1 MNTNIFRAYDIRGNA
16 EKDLNSSTIEK
27 IGYALGLKIKE
38 NNSNSVYIGYDSRL
52 SCEEIKSNLIRG
64 INAAGVKVL
73 NLGLVP
79 TPIVYYATKV
89 GDTSNGIMIT
99 GSHNP
104 KDDNGLKMVINDN
117 AVSGIEIKESVENLG
132 EIPTSDIEMVENLDL
147 KKKYIEEVMNKVK
160 INKKLKVVL
169 DAGNG
174 AAGIL
179 AEEMF
184 TALGHEVIS
193 INKEPDGNFPNHHP
207 DPSKEKNLIEIKRE
221 IDSTNADI
229 GFAFDGDGDRI
240 GLITN
245 KGESV
250 IADQIIMLMAEF
262 YLDQVKGP
270 IVFDVKCSNQL
281 PLLIEKFGG
290 EPVMEKTGHFNIKRR
305 IRQTNAVMGG
315 EMSGHIFINHD
326 WYGFDDAIFSAVI
339 LTKIIT
345 DLDVSISELVNKIPS
360 THSTPEL
367 NLDVK
372 DEEKF
377 NMVEKFKSEME
388 FPNADINTIDGVRI
402 SINNSWALM
411 RASNTSPKLVLR
423 FEGDTEDNLNQI
435 KNLFENNFLKIFP
448 DIKLDY
454 H

>member
-16 EKDLNSSTIEK
+16 EKDLDSSTIEK

-38 NNSNSVYIGYDSRL
+38 NNSNSVYVGYDSRL
-52 SCEEIKSNLIRG
+52 SCEEIKSNLITG

-315 EMSGHIFINHD
+315 ELSLIHI
-326 WYGFDDAIFSAVI
+326 
-339 LTKIIT
+339 
-345 DLDVSISELVNKIPS
+345 
-360 THSTPEL
+360 
-367 NLDVK
+367 
-372 DEEKF
+372 
-377 NMVEKFKSEME
+377 
-388 FPNADINTIDGVRI
+388 
-402 SINNSWALM
+402 
-411 RASNTSPKLVLR
+411 
-423 FEGDTEDNLNQI
+423 
-435 KNLFENNFLKIFP
+435 
-448 DIKLDY
+448 
-454 H
+454 

>member
-1 MNTNIFRAYDIRGNA
+1 MNTNIFRAYDIRGHA

-117 AVSGIEIKESVENLG
+117 AISGIEIKESVENLD
-132 EIPTSDIEMVENLDL
+132 EIPTNDIEMVENSDL
-147 KKKYIEEVMNKVK
+147 EKKYIEEVANKVK

-179 AEEMF
+179 AEKMF
-184 TALGHEVIS
+184 AALGHEVIS

-221 IDSTNADI
+221 IDLTNADI

-262 YLDQVKGP
+262 YLGQVKGP

-281 PLLIEKFGG
+281 PLLIENFGG
-290 EPVMEKTGHFNIKRR
+290 EPVMEKTGHFNIKKR

-367 NLDVK
+367 NLNVK

-402 SINNSWALM
+402 SIDNSWALL

-435 KNLFENNFLKIFP
+435 KSLFENNFLRIFP

>member
-16 EKDLNSSTIEK
+16 EKDLDSSTIEK

-79 TPIVYYATKV
+79 TPMVYYATKV

-117 AVSGIEIKESVENLG
+117 AISGIEIKESVENLS
-132 EIPTSDIEMVENLDL
+132 EIPTNDIEMVENLNL
-147 KKKYIEEVMNKVK
+147 EKKYIEEVVNKVK

-179 AEEMF
+179 AEKMF
-184 TALGHEVIS
+184 TALGHEVVS

-221 IDSTNADI
+221 IDLTNADI

-262 YLDQVKGP
+262 YLGQAKGP

-281 PLLIEKFGG
+281 PLLIENLGG
-290 EPVMEKTGHFNIKRR
+290 EPIMEKTGHFNIKKR
-305 IRQTNAVMGG
+305 IKQTNAVMGG

-345 DLDVSISELVNKIPS
+345 DLDISVSELVNKIPS

-367 NLDVK
+367 NLNVK

-377 NMVEKFKSEME
+377 NMVAKFKSEME
-388 FPNADINTIDGVRI
+388 FSNAKINTIDGVRI
-402 SINNSWALM
+402 SIGNSWALM

-435 KNLFENNFLKIFP
+435 RKLFENNFLKIFP

>member
-1 MNTNIFRAYDIRGNA
+1 MPF
-16 EKDLNSSTIEK
+16 
-27 IGYALGLKIKE
+27 
-38 NNSNSVYIGYDSRL
+38 
-52 SCEEIKSNLIRG
+52 EE
-64 INAAGVKVL
+64 
-73 NLGLVP
+73 
-79 TPIVYYATKV
+79 
-89 GDTSNGIMIT
+89 
-99 GSHNP
+99 
-104 KDDNGLKMVINDN
+104 
-117 AVSGIEIKESVENLG
+117 
-132 EIPTSDIEMVENLDL
+132 
-147 KKKYIEEVMNKVK
+147 KKYIEEVANKVK

-179 AEEMF
+179 AEKMF

-221 IDSTNADI
+221 IDLTNADI

-262 YLDQVKGP
+262 YLGQVKGP

-281 PLLIEKFGG
+281 PLLIENFGG
-290 EPVMEKTGHFNIKRR
+290 EPVMEKTGHFNIKKR

-367 NLDVK
+367 NLNVK

-377 NMVEKFKSEME
+377 NMVKKFKSEME

-402 SINNSWALM
+402 SIDNSWALL

-435 KNLFENNFLKIFP
+435 KSLFENNFLRIFP

>member
-1 MNTNIFRAYDIRGNA
+1 MNTNIFRAYDIRGHA
-16 EKDLNSSTIEK
+16 EKDLDSSTVEK

-38 NNSNSVYIGYDSRL
+38 NHSNSVYMGYDSRL
-52 SCEEIKSNLIRG
+52 SCQEVKSNLIKG
-64 INAAGVKVL
+64 INAAGVKVV

-79 TPIVYYATKV
+79 TPLVYYATKV

-117 AVSGIEIKESVENLG
+117 AISGIEIKESVKNLG
-132 EIPTSDIEMVENLDL
+132 AIPTNNIEMVEHLDL
-147 KKKYIEEVMNKVK
+147 ENKYIEEVLHKVK

-179 AEEMF
+179 AEKMF
-184 TALGHEVIS
+184 NALGHEVIS
-193 INKEPDGNFPNHHP
+193 INKEPDGNFPSHHP
-207 DPSKEKNLIEIKRE
+207 DPSKEKNLIEIKKE
-221 IDSTNADI
+221 INLRNADI

-240 GLITN
+240 GLITD

-250 IADQIIMLMAEF
+250 IADKIIMLMAEF
-262 YLDQVKGP
+262 YLGQVKGP

-281 PLLIEKFGG
+281 PISIEKLGG
-290 EPVMEKTGHFNIKRR
+290 EPIMEKTGHFNIKKR
-305 IRQTNAVMGG
+305 IRKTNAVMGG

-339 LTKIIT
+339 LTKIIA
-345 DLDVSISELVNKIPS
+345 DLDISISELVNKIPS

-367 NLDVK
+367 NLDVEDK
-372 DEEKF
+372 EKF
-377 NMVEKFKSEME
+377 NIVNKFKSEMQ

-402 SINNSWALM
+402 SIGNSWALI

-423 FEGDTEDNLNQI
+423 FEGDTENNLNQI
-435 KNLFENNFLKIFP
+435 KKLFEDNFLRIFP
-448 DIKLDY
+448 EIKLDY

>member
-16 EKDLNSSTIEK
+16 ERDLDSLTIEK
-27 IGYALGLKIKE
+27 IGYVLGLKIKE
-38 NNSNSVYIGYDSRL
+38 NNSNSVYVGYDSRL
-52 SCEEIKSNLIRG
+52 SCKEIKNNLIRG
-64 INAAGVKVL
+64 INAAGVKVF

-79 TPIVYYATKV
+79 TPMVYYATKV
-89 GDTSNGIMIT
+89 GVASNGIMIT

-117 AVSGIEIKESVENLG
+117 AISGIEIKESVQNLG
-132 EIPTSDIEMVENLDL
+132 EVPTDNTEMIEDVDL
-147 KKKYIEEVMNKVK
+147 EEKYIEEVINKVK

-179 AEEMF
+179 ADKMF

-207 DPSKEKNLIEIKRE
+207 DPSKENNLIAIKQEIN
-221 IDSTNADI
+221 STNADI

-240 GLITN
+240 GLITSE
-245 KGESV
+245 GQSI

-290 EPVMEKTGHFNIKRR
+290 EPIMEKTGHFNIKRK
-305 IRQTNAVMGG
+305 IKQTNAVMGG
-315 EMSGHIFINHD
+315 EMSGHIFINHN

-339 LTKIIT
+339 LTKIIS
-345 DLDVSISELVNKIPS
+345 DLDTSVSKLVEKIPL

-367 NLDVK
+367 NLNVE

-377 NMVEKFKSEME
+377 NIVEKFKLEME
-388 FPNADINTIDGVRI
+388 FTNADINTIDGIRI
-402 SINNSWALM
+402 SIGNSWALM

-435 KNLFENNFLKIFP
+435 KSLFEDNFLRIFP
-448 DIKLDY
+448 DIKLNY

>member
-1 MNTNIFRAYDIRGNA
+1 MNTNIFRAYDIRGHA

-117 AVSGIEIKESVENLG
+117 AISGIEIKESVENLD
-132 EIPTSDIEMVENLDL
+132 EIPTNDIEMVENSDL
-147 KKKYIEEVMNKVK
+147 EKKYIEEVANKVK

-179 AEEMF
+179 AEKMF
-184 TALGHEVIS
+184 AALGHEVIS

-221 IDSTNADI
+221 IDLTNADI

-262 YLDQVKGP
+262 YLGQVKGP

-281 PLLIEKFGG
+281 PLLIENFGG
-290 EPVMEKTGHFNIKRR
+290 EPVMEKTGHFNIKKR

-367 NLDVK
+367 NLNVK

-402 SINNSWALM
+402 SIDNSWALL

-423 FEGDTEDNLNQI
+423 FEGDTDDNLNQI
-435 KNLFENNFLKIFP
+435 KSLFENNFLRIFP

>member
-1 MNTNIFRAYDIRGNA
+1 MNKNIFRAYDIRGHA
-16 EKDLNSSTIEK
+16 KKDLKSSTIEK
-27 IGYALGLKIKE
+27 IGYVLGQKIKE
-38 NNSNSVYIGYDSRL
+38 NNSDSVYIGYDSRL
-52 SCEEIKSNLIRG
+52 SCERIKNDLVKG
-64 INAAGVKVL
+64 INAAEVKVL

-79 TPIVYYATKV
+79 TPMVYYATKV
-89 GDTSNGIMIT
+89 GSTSSGIMIT

-117 AVSGIEIKESVENLG
+117 PISGYEIKESVENLS
-132 EIPTSDIEMVENLDL
+132 EVPINDSKMIESVDFE
-147 KKKYIEEVMNKVK
+147 KTYIEEVVNKIK

-169 DAGNG
+169 DGGNG

-179 AEEMF
+179 ADKMF
-184 TALGHEVIS
+184 NAIGLDVVS

-207 DPSKEKNLIEIKRE
+207 DPSKERNLLELKQKINLL
-221 IDSTNADI
+221 NADV

-245 KGESV
+245 EGQSIV
-250 IADQIIMLMAEF
+250 ADQIIMLMTEF
-262 YLDQVKGP
+262 YLDKKKGA

-281 PLLIEKFGG
+281 PLLIEKLGG
-290 EPVMEKTGHFNIKRR
+290 EPVMEKTGHFNIKKR
-305 IRQTNAVMGG
+305 IKQTNAVMGG

-339 LTKIIT
+339 LTKII
-345 DLDVSISELVNKIPS
+345 SELDISVSEKMKEIPS
-360 THSTPEL
+360 TYSTPEL
-367 NLDVK
+367 NLNVK
-372 DEEKF
+372 DEDKF
-377 NMVEKFKSEME
+377 TIVEKFKSKME
-388 FPNADINTIDGVRI
+388 FPNADINTIDGIRI
-402 SINNSWALM
+402 SIGESWALV

-435 KNLFENNFLKIFP
+435 KTLFEKNFLRIFP

>member
-1 MNTNIFRAYDIRGNA
+1 MNKNIFRAYDIRGHA
-16 EKDLNSSTIEK
+16 KKDLDSSTIEK
-27 IGYALGLKIKE
+27 IGYVLGQKIKE
-38 NNSNSVYIGYDSRL
+38 NNSDSVYIGHDSRL
-52 SCEEIKSNLIRG
+52 SCERIKNDLIKG
-64 INAAGVKVL
+64 INAAEVKVL

-79 TPIVYYATKV
+79 TPMVYYATKV
-89 GDTSNGIMIT
+89 GNTSSGIMIT

-117 AVSGIEIKESVENLG
+117 PISGYEIKESVENLS
-132 EIPTSDIEMVENLDL
+132 EVPITDSKMIESVDFE
-147 KKKYIEEVMNKVK
+147 KKYIEEVANKIK
-160 INKKLKVVL
+160 INKKFKVVL
-169 DAGNG
+169 DGGNG

-179 AEEMF
+179 ADKMF
-184 TALGHEVIS
+184 NAIGLEVVS

-207 DPSKEKNLIEIKRE
+207 DPSKESNLLELKQVINLL
-221 IDSTNADI
+221 NADI

-245 KGESV
+245 DGQSIV
-250 IADQIIMLMAEF
+250 ADQIIMLMTEY
-262 YLDQVKGP
+262 YLDKKKGA

-281 PLLIEKFGG
+281 PILIEKLGG
-290 EPVMEKTGHFNIKRR
+290 DPIMEKTGHFNIKKR
-305 IRQTNAVMGG
+305 IKQTNAVLGG

-339 LTKIIT
+339 LTKIIS
-345 DLDVSISELVNKIPS
+345 DLDISVSEKMEEIPS
-360 THSTPEL
+360 TYSTPEL
-367 NLDVK
+367 NLHVK
-372 DEEKF
+372 DEDKF
-377 NMVEKFKSEME
+377 TIVEKFKSKME
-388 FPNADINTIDGVRI
+388 FPNADINTIDGIRV
-402 SINNSWALM
+402 SIGDSWALM

-435 KNLFENNFLKIFP
+435 RTLFENNFLRIFP

>member
-16 EKDLNSSTIEK
+16 EKDLDSSTIEK

-38 NNSNSVYIGYDSRL
+38 NNSNSVYVGYDSRL
-52 SCEEIKSNLIRG
+52 SCEEIKSNLITG

-117 AVSGIEIKESVENLG
+117 AISGIEIKESVENLG

-207 DPSKEKNLIEIKRE
+207 DPSKEKKSYRNKKR
-221 IDSTNADI
+221 NR
-229 GFAFDGDGDRI
+229 F
-240 GLITN
+240 N
-245 KGESV
+245 K
-250 IADQIIMLMAEF
+250 
-262 YLDQVKGP
+262 
-270 IVFDVKCSNQL
+270 C
-281 PLLIEKFGG
+281 
-290 EPVMEKTGHFNIKRR
+290 
-305 IRQTNAVMGG
+305 
-315 EMSGHIFINHD
+315 
-326 WYGFDDAIFSAVI
+326 
-339 LTKIIT
+339 
-345 DLDVSISELVNKIPS
+345 
-360 THSTPEL
+360 
-367 NLDVK
+367 
-372 DEEKF
+372 
-377 NMVEKFKSEME
+377 
-388 FPNADINTIDGVRI
+388 
-402 SINNSWALM
+402 
-411 RASNTSPKLVLR
+411 
-423 FEGDTEDNLNQI
+423 
-435 KNLFENNFLKIFP
+435 
-448 DIKLDY
+448 
-454 H
+454 

>member
-16 EKDLNSSTIEK
+16 EKDLDSSTIEK

-52 SCEEIKSNLIRG
+52 SCKEIKNNLIRG

-89 GDTSNGIMIT
+89 GVTSNGIMIT

-117 AVSGIEIKESVENLG
+117 AISGIEIKESVQNLS
-132 EIPTSDIEMVENLDL
+132 EVPTDNTEMIEDVDL
-147 KKKYIEEVMNKVK
+147 EKEYIEEVINKVK

-179 AEEMF
+179 ADKMF

-207 DPSKEKNLIEIKRE
+207 DPSKENNLIAIKQK
-221 IDSTNADI
+221 INSTNADI

-240 GLITN
+240 GLITSE
-245 KGESV
+245 GQSI

-290 EPVMEKTGHFNIKRR
+290 EPIMEKTGHFNIKRK
-305 IRQTNAVMGG
+305 IKQTNAVMGG
-315 EMSGHIFINHD
+315 EMSGHIFINHN

-339 LTKIIT
+339 LTKIIS
-345 DLDVSISELVNKIPS
+345 DLNTSVSKLVEKIPL

-367 NLDVK
+367 NLNVE

-377 NMVEKFKSEME
+377 NIVEKFKLEME
-388 FPNADINTIDGVRI
+388 FTNADINTIDGIRI
-402 SINNSWALM
+402 SIGNSWALM

-435 KNLFENNFLKIFP
+435 KSLFEDNFLRIFP
-448 DIKLDY
+448 DIKLNY

>member
-16 EKDLNSSTIEK
+16 ERDLDSLTIEK
-27 IGYALGLKIKE
+27 IGYVLGLKIKE
-38 NNSNSVYIGYDSRL
+38 NNSNSVYVGYDSRL
-52 SCEEIKSNLIRG
+52 SCKEIKNNLIRG
-64 INAAGVKVL
+64 INAAGVKVF

-79 TPIVYYATKV
+79 TPMVYYATKV
-89 GDTSNGIMIT
+89 GVASNGIMIT

-117 AVSGIEIKESVENLG
+117 AISGIEIKESVQNLG
-132 EIPTSDIEMVENLDL
+132 EVPTDNTEMIEDVDL
-147 KKKYIEEVMNKVK
+147 EEKYIEEVINKVK

-179 AEEMF
+179 ADKMF

-207 DPSKEKNLIEIKRE
+207 DPSKENNLIAIKQEIN
-221 IDSTNADI
+221 STNADI

-240 GLITN
+240 GLITSE
-245 KGESV
+245 GQSI

-290 EPVMEKTGHFNIKRR
+290 EPIMEKTGHFNIKRK
-305 IRQTNAVMGG
+305 IKQTNAVMGG
-315 EMSGHIFINHD
+315 EMSGHIFINHN

-339 LTKIIT
+339 LTKIIS
-345 DLDVSISELVNKIPS
+345 DLDTSVSKLVEKIPL

-367 NLDVK
+367 NLNVE

-377 NMVEKFKSEME
+377 NIVEKFKLEMK
-388 FPNADINTIDGVRI
+388 FTNADINTIDGIRI
-402 SINNSWALM
+402 SIGNSWALM

-435 KNLFENNFLKIFP
+435 KSLFEDNFLRIFP
-448 DIKLDY
+448 DIKLNY